1 MRVGLLAEMP
11 PAEAAHV
18 GLEITKSSPF
28 IVLGVPDLM
37 DGQGVLQGCSG
48 YANEC
53 VQPGDR
59 LLAVGSHSISSST
72 AIKMVH
78 EMLSGELGEPVD
90 LKFSREGEAP
100 LVFTI
105 TVLRHGSHT
114 PHPPAALPRW
124 DQKQHAGDCNDD
136 DQMAAMIEP
145 EQDERAE
152 GEEET
157 ADAWGI
163 LQQCSERCEK
173 LLRLVKHDVL
183 DVQSKSVTSSIEFA
197 TRSTVGLVLE
207 DNVIHSLVTGGPAWN
222 SGLLGKGDEI
232 IAVDGQNMVSRFN
245 LTSYEHLANALKGS
259 DVAGTRVTLTVKKST
274 GDTKEVTLT
283 RMETRAIADQRIL
296 FEKLTSLKEQDHINK
311 SKIDE
316 ATVLWQTMSQ
326 AEALR
331 RERVHHNV
339 RTLQEALQRD
349 LQSMTKQLLLLK
361 ATVVPL
367 HENEALKTRIEE
379 LESAMRKSCE
389 QNVLEEMRSDALK
402 VKVDHLE
409 AALRKS
415 EALADGASALVSSY
429 RCEVNDD
436 HKHEL
441 ERIKEESKST
451 SALLTAERAS
461 IQAFKQRLE
470 QEREALV
477 SVQAA
482 MQQDLSRVY
491 AELDNMLA
499 AEWERDEQKL
509 AKLQS
514 LQDRVCTLQA
524 ENLRLQSEN
533 SALCTCRE
541 RADQVQAQL
550 ETEERLKGIMEQELT
565 SLKESIHN
573 MTFREN
579 AYVQQV
585 GRLEANISA
594 REKEFEHV
602 CADLKSEASRLKAK
616 IQDQD
621 EQNEELLQRLKE
633 IETEQAQERTRSRNA
648 VQTSAREEKE
658 RQQRLCEM
666 VCRRSMRHQLSMS
679 WNEFVNSVQTSKV
692 STATARQL
700 VVRMQ
705 HRQLAG
711 AFDCYAGHVQ
721 GVVSQRKR
729 VARKLGQWKTPGLKK
744 AFDIWLDYVDVSLQ
758 EHAQEAQK
766 LAQQRLLE
774 ASQQSRTQMLVSI
787 GKAEFEV
794 ERRVALCQRAVKRM
808 LRQHLAKAWSAL
820 VVAVEEVKR
829 NRFTVRRVMGRLQH
843 QQVSAAFELFCE
855 RVAELSRI
863 RTKCARI
870 ICRIKMSKMYAM
882 FLKWQHSTAEAA
894 RVHRVLQRAVLT
906 RRRGSLAK
914 CWARWRQVKVE
925 AERMMRV
932 ADRVTRRWR
941 HMRVAPAMM
950 RWRERTHEYKRMNRA
965 KKEEQEI
972 EDIGTNF
979 VKINRRLSMCEV
991 FKRWAKEFATTK
1003 KLKLVA
1009 RRVVARWHHMSLA
1022 VPFVSWSAQVAE
1034 RKRLCKIGRAMVR
1047 RWSTLVMAMPF
1058 QTWAGNVREHKRVN
1072 LAARKVVKRISFLCL
1087 ARPWEAWG
1095 AHILE
1100 ERQLRRAAELMVNRW
1115 RAKGIH
1121 AAFQTWHVEYVTARG
1136 FLLKRDRMVTRWKNL
1151 TLFSACLGWH
1161 EQYLEQKRLKR
1172 VADKMVKRWS
1182 HLALAPS
1189 FSGWRQTCV
1198 LSQGERGA
1206 VIKWLQFADVAEST
1220 IMKECVS
1227 EWAANVKTAQYA
1239 RFKAKHQDKAEAEAE
1254 RRIEMCKRVVKK
1266 MLRHQLSM
1274 AWNEFVDCVLTTK
1287 EKREIVRRV
1296 LARIQHRQLAKAFD
1310 CYHTATKIVAEHRE
1324 QVVKSLERWRSPS
1337 VRRAIDGWLE
1347 YVDLQDRNHRLH
1359 RLQSRIDHRE
1369 AVFNTVHEH
1378 TVLLESQAVDLQ
1390 SELAMFSR
1398 DICGLQSER
1407 HELANLLL
1415 AAQEALVASVA
1426 KIEQER
1432 AACKIIWTT
1441 MRRMVE
1447 VIRKK
1452 VWSDTCSKV
1461 LQFMRHRSHREMSRW
1476 ILRQWR
1482 LCSDLERSGTDV
1494 IQWQTMAEKFR
1505 SSNAHRTPPSDVQS
1519 EPAFS
1524 PKKIFDLP
1532 AARTQNILRAQSN
1545 HVTCNS
1551 LQTSRAPR
1559 PHDMLQTFHA
1569 VEAFE
1574 NSTPSLGQTQSL
1586 HQLKRD
1592 AREIVRDVAGEA
1604 LFHFSP
1610 REDTMSISMSSQAQ
1624 AKVDNQSEAS
1634 SWHLE
1639 KRAVVESSFQHE
1651 NLTGLHRRR
1660 SVRTTGHAQAP
1671 GARFRGPGTF
1681 DGPSCAEAG
1690 VAGTS
1695 KAREAASMHWIS
1707 KFSFYA
1713 PGERPMWTG
1722 NTPSPKRGGGGN
1734 PEEQSSETK
1743 SQASARAIS
1752 ISSPSPM
1759 SVLAIEPSSDQS
1771 ATRFSA
1777 TDNRLVFRV

>member
-1 MRVGLLAEMP
+1 MP

-37 DGQGVLQGCSG
+37 DSQGVLQGSPS

-59 LLAVGSHSISSST
+59 LLQVGSHSISSST

-114 PHPPAALPRW
+114 PHPPAALPRC

-145 EQDERAE
+145 QQDERAA

-157 ADAWGI
+157 GDAWGI

-183 DVQSKSVTSSIEFA
+183 DVQSTSVSSSIEFA

-232 IAVDGQNMVSRFN
+232 IAVDGQDMVSRFN

-283 RMETRAIADQRIL
+283 RMETKAIADQRIL
-296 FEKLTSLKEQDHINK
+296 FEKLTSLKEQDHINR

-331 RERVHHNV
+331 REKVHHNV
-339 RTLQEALQRD
+339 RFLQESLQKD
-349 LQSMTKQLLLLK
+349 LQSMTKQLVLLK

-436 HKHEL
+436 HKHEI
-441 ERIKEESKST
+441 ERIKAESKST

-491 AELDNMLA
+491 AELDNTLA
-499 AEWERDEQKL
+499 AESERDEQAL
-509 AKLQS
+509 VKLQS
-514 LQDRVCTLQA
+514 LQDRLCTLQA
-524 ENLRLQSEN
+524 ENLCLKSEN
-533 SALCTCRE
+533 SALCTCRD

-573 MTFREN
+573 MTFKEN

-585 GRLEANISA
+585 GRLEAIISA

-648 VQTSAREEKE
+648 VQTSARVEKE

-700 VVRMQ
+700 VARMK

-711 AFDCYAGHVQ
+711 AFDCYAGHVE
-721 GVVSQRKR
+721 VVISQRER
-729 VARKLGQWKTPGLKK
+729 VARKLERWQTPGLKK

-758 EHAQEAQK
+758 EHAQEEQK

-774 ASQQSRTQMLVSI
+774 ASQQSQTQMLVSI

-794 ERRVALCQRAVKRM
+794 ERRIALCQRAVKRM
-808 LRQHLAKAWSAL
+808 LRQHLANAWSAL

-829 NRFTVRRVMGRLQH
+829 NRFTVRLVIGRMHH
-843 QQVSAAFELFCE
+843 QQVSAAFALFCE

-863 RTKCARI
+863 RAKCARI
-870 ICRIKMSKMYAM
+870 ICRIKLSKVYAM
-882 FLKWQHSTAEAA
+882 FLTWQHGIAEAA

-906 RRRGSLAK
+906 WRRASLAK
-914 CWARWRQVKVE
+914 YWARWCQVMVE
-925 AERMMRV
+925 AKRMRRA

-941 HMRVAPAMM
+941 HMRIAPAIM
-950 RWRERTHEYKRMNRA
+950 RWRERTHEYKRRNRA

-972 EDIGTNF
+972 EDIRTNF
-979 VKINRRLSMCEV
+979 VRIERRLSTCKV
-991 FKRWAKEFATTK
+991 FQRWAKEFATTK
-1003 KLKLVA
+1003 KHKLIA

-1034 RKRLCKIGRAMVR
+1034 QKRLCKLGRAMVR
-1047 RWSTLVMAMPF
+1047 RWSLLVMAMPF
-1058 QTWAGNVREHKRVN
+1058 QTWAGNVREHKRIN
-1072 LAARKVVKRISFLCL
+1072 MAARKVVKRFTFLCL
-1087 ARPWEAWG
+1087 ARPWEAWE

-1100 ERQLRRAAELMVNRW
+1100 EKQLRRAAELVVKRW
-1115 RAKGIH
+1115 KAIGIH
-1121 AAFQTWHVEYVTARG
+1121 AAFQTWRVEYVTVRG
-1136 FLLKRDRMVTRWKNL
+1136 NLLKGDRIVTRWKNL

-1161 EQYLEQKRLKR
+1161 EQCLEQKRLKR

-1189 FSGWRQTCV
+1189 FSGWRQACV

-1206 VIKWLQFADVAEST
+1206 VMKWLQFVDVMKSN

-1227 EWAANVKTAQYA
+1227 VWAANAKTEKYA
-1239 RFKAKHQDKAEAEAE
+1239 RFKAKHQDKAEVEAE

-1274 AWNEFVDCVLTTK
+1274 AWNEFVECVLTTK
-1287 EKREIVRRV
+1287 ENRETVRRV
-1296 LARIQHRQLAKAFD
+1296 LARMQHRQLAGAFD
-1310 CYHTATKIVAEHRE
+1310 CYHIAAKIVAEHRE
-1324 QVVKSLERWRSPS
+1324 QVAKSLERWRLQS
-1337 VRRAIDGWLE
+1337 VRQAIDGWLE
-1347 YVDLQDRNHRLH
+1347 YMDLQDWNHRLH
-1359 RLQSRIDHRE
+1359 RLQSTIDHRE
-1369 AVFNTVHEH
+1369 ALFNAVHEH
-1378 TVLLESQAVDLQ
+1378 TVLLESHASDLQ

-1415 AAQEALVASVA
+1415 VAQEALVASVA

-1447 VIRKK
+1447 VIQKK
-1452 VWSDTCSKV
+1452 VWSDKRSKV
-1461 LQFMRHRSHREMSRW
+1461 LQFMRHRIHREMSRW

-1482 LCSDLERSGTDV
+1482 LCSDLERTGTNV
-1494 IQWQTMAEKFR
+1494 IRWRTMAEKLR

-1524 PKKIFDLP
+1524 PKKIFDFP
-1532 AARTQNILRAQSN
+1532 AAGTQNTLRAQLN
-1545 HVTCNS
+1545 HVTSNS
-1551 LQTSRAPR
+1551 LQTSIAPR
-1559 PHDMLQTFHA
+1559 AHDLPQTFHA
-1569 VEAFE
+1569 METSG

-1586 HQLKRD
+1586 HQMKRD
-1592 AREIVRDVAGEA
+1592 AREIVRDVAEEI
-1604 LFHFSP
+1604 LREVSP

-1624 AKVDNQSEAS
+1624 AKIENQPEAPL
-1634 SWHLE
+1634 WDME
-1639 KRAVVESSFQHE
+1639 RRAVAESSFQHE
-1651 NLTGLHRRR
+1651 NLTGVHRRR

-1671 GARFRGPGTF
+1671 EARFRGLGTF
-1681 DGPSCAEAG
+1681 DGPSCEEAG

-1695 KAREAASMHWIS
+1695 KAREAASMHWTS

-1722 NTPSPKRGGGGN
+1722 NTPSPKRGGGRN
-1734 PEEQSSETK
+1734 PEEQSSET
-1743 SQASARAIS
+1743 RAIS

-1759 SVLAIEPSSDQS
+1759 SVLAIESSSDHS

-1777 TDNRLVFRV
+1777 TDNRPFFRV